1 MPHVKKIIMQG
12 FKSFARKTEIPFE
25 EGMNVIVGPNG
36 SGKSNITDALCF
48 VLGRVSIK
56 SIRAAKAANLI
67 FSGNKQFKSSLEAS
81 VELIFD
87 NSDKTFAID
96 KNEISI
102 KRVVRKS
109 GQSVYKINNETKT
122 RQELL
127 ELLAQGGIDPHGFNI
142 VLQGEIAS
150 LIKIN
155 ADERRKI
162 IEEVAGISIYE
173 TRKIKSLKE
182 LEKTEEKLKEVSTIL
197 KEKNSYLKN
206 LEKER
211 QEVLSYQKLEETIK
225 KCEGTIL
232 DNEIRTKKKEL
243 KEKEEKEEKE
253 LRKLKEIKEKVANKN
268 EIINQFEEKIIKI
281 NKKIQTSTSQE
292 QETINKDLSELK
304 AKLAGLSVKKENFER
319 RLEQNNEKE
328 KNMRNK
334 IESYTEKLSQMEKS
348 TPEIKQQ
355 QQELKKIQDR
365 FDKLEKE
372 RRKFYQIKSEVSTLE
387 NQKEEKMEKLIEE
400 KTELELIEK
409 TITQLFNEIK
419 YEKSPEKAKNLILET
434 KKEIRK
440 TIEEIETLTDKILE
454 LEKTNAIVEQTIS
467 REEKL
472 KGDIITL
479 KTCPLCKNEITKEH
493 IEQVI
498 NRANEIIIKTK
509 EGKEKNNEIKEKA
522 KIKIKKLKEILE
534 KLELKIREIEL
545 DIIKIEKSEEKKEQ
559 IKKLMISRD
568 HNKTIID
575 GLNLRYKDIKKEYER
590 LKNIEE
596 IYDETRIRMQEL
608 SFSDIDMDSEISMK
622 QMELEKIK
630 IEIKAIERDSEDSKI
645 ELKKIIKDLEE
656 ILIKSK
662 KKEKEQEE
670 IYKQFQKL
678 FEEKNEFQD
687 QQKGI
692 ETMVIGFQHEMKNHE
707 INIGNLNIEKAKL
720 NAQLETLSNELEKY
734 KGIEFM
740 KGPIIQIKEKLNKA
754 KLRFS
759 SFGNI
764 NLRALEV
771 YEQVKKNC
779 ELIENKVL
787 TIRGEEEKILKIISE
802 IDKKK
807 KKAFITTLDA
817 VNEYFTRNFSQ
828 LSKKGE
834 VFLELENKHEPFEG
848 GLNILLKVG
857 RGKYFDVSSLS
868 GGEKTLVALSL
879 IFAIQEYKPY
889 CFYIFD
895 EIDAALDKHNAELLA
910 ALIRKY
916 MTSGQYIIISHND
929 ALITEASALYGVSMQ
944 ENISKVISLKV

>member
-355 QQELKKIQDR
+355 QQELKKIQDK

-522 KIKIKKLKEILE
+522 KIRIKKLKEILE